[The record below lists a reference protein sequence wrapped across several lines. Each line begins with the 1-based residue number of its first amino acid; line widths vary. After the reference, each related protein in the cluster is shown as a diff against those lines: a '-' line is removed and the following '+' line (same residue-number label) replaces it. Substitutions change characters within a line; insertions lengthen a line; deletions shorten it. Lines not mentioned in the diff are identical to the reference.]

1 MKLIQELAETI
12 RQTTQMPAKML
23 MARMSESCVVVMKEC
38 KREIKPMLL
47 IGLHA
52 QKLLNHAVMVLTQE
66 RTDNCSLITHMMF
79 AKMLKERAW
88 YHYAQVMCLK

>member
-1 MKLIQELAETI
+1 
-12 RQTTQMPAKML
+12 MPAKML
-23 MARMSESCVVVMKEC
+23 MERMSQLYVGTVRN
-38 KREIKPMLL
+38 KREIGKMLL
-47 IGLHA
+47 NGSHA
-52 QKLLNHAVMVLTQE
+52 QKPHNHVVMVSTQE